1 MNRRTFIAGSLA
13 ILAAP
18 LAAEAQP
25 AGKVYRIGW
34 LHTCQPPD
42 FGPPNP
48 RTNLGAFR
56 QSLLELG
63 YVEGRTFIIE
73 GRFADAK
80 VDRLPALAA
89 QLVALQVEV
98 LVAANTGSAQ
108 AAKAATA
115 TIPIVFIGGN
125 DPVGQGLVASFARP
139 GGNVTGVTAS
149 PGPDIAGKG
158 LELFKEAVPGIS
170 RVAVLY
176 SSVQTSGLALSVQRR
191 MAPKPG

>member
-1 MNRRTFIAGSLA
+1 MERRAFVAGTLVL
-13 ILAAP
+13 LAAP

-34 LHTCQPPD
+34 LHTGRPPD

-56 QSLLELG
+56 QSLFELG
-63 YVEGRTFIIE
+63 YVEGRTFVIE

-89 QLVALQVEV
+89 DLVALQVEV
-98 LVAANTGSAQ
+98 LVAANTRSAQ

-115 TIPIVFIGGN
+115 TIPIVFIGGQ
-125 DPVGQGLVASFARP
+125 DPVANGLVASFARP

-149 PGPDIAGKG
+149 PGPDIAGVRGFAGKRIDSLQG
-158 LELFKEAVPGIS
+158 V
-170 RVAVLY
+170 VL
-176 SSVQTSGLALSVQRR
+176 R
-191 MAPKPG
+191 

>member
-1 MNRRTFIAGSLA
+1 MDRRAFLAGTLGL
-13 ILAAP
+13 LAAP

-34 LHTCQPPD
+34 LHTGRPPD

-56 QSLLELG
+56 QSLFELG
-63 YVEGRTFIIE
+63 YVEGRTFVIE

-89 QLVALQVEV
+89 DLVALQVEV
-98 LVAANTGSAQ
+98 LVAANTRSAQ

-115 TIPIVFIGGN
+115 TIPIVFIGGQ
-125 DPVGQGLVASFARP
+125 DPVANGLVASFARP

-149 PGPDIAGKG
+149 PGPDIAGVRGFAGKRIDSLQG
-158 LELFKEAVPGIS
+158 V
-170 RVAVLY
+170 VL
-176 SSVQTSGLALSVQRR
+176 R
-191 MAPKPG
+191 

>member
-1 MNRRTFIAGSLA
+1 MDRRASIAGTAGL
-13 ILAAP
+13 LAAP

-25 AGKVYRIGW
+25 AGKSTASGSSYGR
-34 LHTCQPPD
+34 HPD
-42 FGPPNP
+42 FGPPHL
-48 RTNLGAFR
+48 RTSLETFR
-56 QSLLELG
+56 QSLFELG
-63 YVEGRTFIIE
+63 YVERRDFVIE

-80 VDRLPALAA
+80 PDRLPALAA
-89 QLVALQVEV
+89 DLVALQVEV
-98 LVAANTGSAQ
+98 LVAANTRSAK

-125 DPVGQGLVASFARP
+125 DPVGEGLVASFARP

-158 LELFKEAVPGIS
+158 LELFKEAVPRIS

-176 SSVQTSGLALSVQRR
+176 SSDQTSDSPSASSDAWRRSLA
-191 MAPKPG
+191 